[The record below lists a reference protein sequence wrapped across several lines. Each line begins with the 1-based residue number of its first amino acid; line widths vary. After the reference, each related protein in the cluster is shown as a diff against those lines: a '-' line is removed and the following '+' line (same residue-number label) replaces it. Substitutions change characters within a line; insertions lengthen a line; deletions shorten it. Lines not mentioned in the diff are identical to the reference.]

1 MPVTVGATRLSFGIK
16 TSQMGLSYDDILTTW
31 READTTLVFEHAWL
45 WDHMVPLRGDVRAAA
60 LEAWTLLSA
69 LAAQTTR
76 LRLGIMVTSNRLRLP
91 TLLAKMAATV
101 DIISGGRLIFGIGA
115 GGAINGSLDQAV
127 VDVVRREF
135 DAYGVDIVSTADAVA
150 ALDEA
155 LTITRRI
162 WTDTEPF
169 DFEGRFYTLRGAIG
183 EPKPLQRPGPP
194 ILVGAGGERLSL
206 RVVAKHADIWNC
218 PTADPA
224 EFARKSSVLDDH
236 CAVVGRDPADI
247 VRSAQLII
255 RGADAA
261 AARAA
266 IVSFV
271 EAGAS
276 HLVLAHA
283 PAPLPAGQT
292 SVRWLA
298 QEVVEAVLEQV
309 G

>member
-1 MPVTVGATRLSFGIK
+1 
-16 TSQMGLSYDDILTTW
+16 
-31 READTTLVFEHAWL
+31 
-45 WDHMVPLRGDVRAAA
+45 
-60 LEAWTLLSA
+60 
-69 LAAQTTR
+69 
-76 LRLGIMVTSNRLRLP
+76 
-91 TLLAKMAATV
+91 
-101 DIISGGRLIFGIGA
+101 
-115 GGAINGSLDQAV
+115 
-127 VDVVRREF
+127 
-135 DAYGVDIVSTADAVA
+135 
-150 ALDEA
+150 
-155 LTITRRI
+155 
-162 WTDTEPF
+162 
-169 DFEGRFYTLRGAIG
+169 
-183 EPKPLQRPGPP
+183 
-194 ILVGAGGERLSL
+194 VGAGGERLSL

-236 CAVVGRDPADI
+236 CAVVGREPADI